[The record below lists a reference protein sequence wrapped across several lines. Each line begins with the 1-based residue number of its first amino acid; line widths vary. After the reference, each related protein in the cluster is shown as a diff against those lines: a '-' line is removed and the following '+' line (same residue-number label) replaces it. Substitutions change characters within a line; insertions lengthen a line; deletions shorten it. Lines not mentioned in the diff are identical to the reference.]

1 MSAEGRQLAQ
11 ANDNYKLHRLKKADL
26 LKICTHYGVEI
37 LKNPNANSSV
47 TATKVVLEQRIIEY
61 RDELYGTL
69 LTTLGPINIQTA
81 LDGVTEWLD
90 AKRKEILRIIKK
102 VKKDYNM
109 DFTSTTFTE
118 NYQMP
123 FTSYKIKREP
133 KINLA
138 VILILLTRI
147 DSGRRIRMNAVTR
160 GQITNTL
167 EIYQSSIQREKYY
180 DAIRDKFESL
190 KNKTET
196 FQHEEQVRREE
207 SERREA
213 LRRSQE
219 KKLKVI
225 NGTTGTIYLYWCYM
239 REDYPNWSICKHFSP
254 IEPGHD
260 YNIKYKKDNTCIITT
275 RSFCGSESYYSDIKD
290 LIISENY
297 VTDKDPNTNKLL
309 IDGKSPEVKKWREA
323 ALKCDFLLKEL
334 KRLGIEDN
342 DNYAAIIDMHQDID
356 IPEHS
361 ERDKDCA
368 GIPSVFTN
376 VT

>member
-1 MSAEGRQLAQ
+1 MSDEGRQLAQ
-11 ANDNYKLHRLKKADL
+11 ENDNYKLHRLKKADL

-47 TATKVVLEQRIIEY
+47 TAKKAVLEQRIIEH
-61 RDELYGTL
+61 RDELYETR
-69 LTTLGPINIQTA
+69 LTTLESNISN
-81 LDGVTEWLD
+81 EEEKWLD
-90 AKRKEILRIIKK
+90 AKREEILKIIKK

-109 DFTSTTFTE
+109 DFTNTTFSE
-118 NYQMP
+118 NYQIP
-123 FTSYKIKREP
+123 FRSDKFKREP

-138 VILILLTRI
+138 VIFILLSAI
-147 DSGRRIRMNAVTR
+147 EIGKRIRIYATTR
-160 GQITNTL
+160 GEIINTID
-167 EIYQSSIQREKYY
+167 IYKSHIQRNTYY

-190 KNKTET
+190 KNKTES
-196 FQHEEQVRREE
+196 FQQE
-207 SERREA
+207 
-213 LRRSQE
+213 QE

-225 NGTTGTIYLYWCYM
+225 NGTTGTIYLYWCYK
-239 REDYPNWSICKHFSP
+239 REDYSDWSICKHFSP

-275 RSFCGSESYYSDIKD
+275 RSFCGSESYYTDIKD
-290 LIISENY
+290 LIISENLAS
-297 VTDKDPNTNKLL
+297 DKDPNTNNLF

-323 ALKCDFLLKEL
+323 ALKCDYLLKEL
-334 KRLGIEDN
+334 KRLGIENN

-368 GIPSVFTN
+368 GIPSAFTN
-376 VT
+376 LT